1 MRRAPLRYSSKEREH
16 AKTRGAKIY
25 AELKGYGTS
34 ADSHHMT
41 APLQSGDGALR
52 AMKLALRNAGIRP
65 SMVDYINAHATSTTL
80 GDIAENTAIKSLM
93 LGEHGKARAAEIN
106 VSSTKGAI
114 GHLLGAAGAV
124 EAIFSILAVSNVRIR
139 PFATPT

>member
-1 MRRAPLRYSSKEREH
+1 
-16 AKTRGAKIY
+16 
-25 AELKGYGTS
+25 
-34 ADSHHMT
+34 MT
-41 APLQSGDGALR
+41 APLESGDGALR
-52 AMKLALRNAGIRP
+52 AMKLALKNAGIRP

-93 LGEHGKARAAEIN
+93 LGEHGKATAGEVN

-124 EAIFSILAVSNVRIR
+124 EAIFSVLAISNVRTR
-139 PFATPT
+139 LTSNVDVDGVQCD